1 MGKYPLL
8 EIDTLPAYENA
19 RILREHCLAKG
30 VEPTAVIKGYNAR
43 PEIVEAQLRAGYQR
57 LGSSRLQHL
66 RFVKEQG
73 WDCRTMALRIPM
85 LSEIEELVAVADYS
99 LESEE
104 LTLRAIN
111 NEAAR
116 QGKVHK
122 AILMRD
128 LGDLR
133 EGLTDPERLY
143 ALAEAVEKELPQV
156 ELAGVGANLTC
167 YGSVIPSTE
176 NLSELVADA
185 REIERRI
192 GRRLEIVSGGSTSS
206 LPLVIK
212 GGLPEGINDLRIGE
226 ALVVPCDLLDY
237 WGCDV
242 PGLSNRVLLLKA
254 EIVECGEKPTMPRG
268 NRGANGFGTY
278 RDYEDRGIRRR
289 ALLAIGVFDVGDY
302 EKLLPC
308 DPGVQVLGGSSDHI
322 IVDIHD
328 SRKDYRLG
336 DVVEFE
342 LCYKSM
348 LFTTGSPMIRKTIVR
363 S

>member
-1 MGKYPLL
+1 MSKYPLL
-8 EIDTLPAYENA
+8 EIDTEAAYENA
-19 RILREHCLAKG
+19 RILRERCLAKG
-30 VEPTAVIKGYNAR
+30 VEPTAVIKGYNAHSG
-43 PEIVEAQLRAGYQR
+43 IVEAQLKAGYQR
-57 LGSSRLQHL
+57 LASSRLPHL
-66 RFVKEQG
+66 QWVKEQG
-73 WDCRTMALRIPM
+73 WDVRTMALRIPM
-85 LSEIEELVAVADYS
+85 LSEISELVTVADYS
-99 LESEE
+99 LESEAAA
-104 LTLRAIN
+104 LRAIDA
-111 NEAAR
+111 EAAR

-133 EGLTDPERLY
+133 EGLIDPERLY
-143 ALAEAVEKELPQV
+143 ALAEVVEKELPHV
-156 ELAGVGANLTC
+156 ELAGVGTNLTC
-167 YGSVIPSTE
+167 YGSVIPTAE

-212 GGLPEGINDLRIGE
+212 GGLPEGVNDLRIGE
-226 ALVVPCDLLDY
+226 ALAVPCDLLDY

-254 EIVECGEKPTMPRG
+254 EIVEYGEKPTMPRG
-268 NRGANGFGTY
+268 DRGANGFGSY
-278 RDYEDRGIRRR
+278 RAYEDRGIRRR

-308 DPGVQVLGGSSDHI
+308 DPGVQVLGGSSDHL
-322 IVDIHD
+322 IVDLHD
-328 SRKDYRLG
+328 SSREYALG
-336 DVVEFE
+336 GVVEFE

-348 LFTTGSPMIRKTIVR
+348 LFTTGNPLIRKTVVR
-363 S
+363 